1 MPGTPSKHTDPPLL
15 EGWLLRESTYIGG
28 TVNKCATGGM
38 LVGTECV

>member
-28 TVNKCATGGM
+28 TVNKCAAAGS
-38 LVGTECV
+38 